1 MNHYLRKTLTVVSV
15 LALSS
20 LLFSGCAF
28 VGSPVLGSIYT
39 DVQAPLAAT
48 SNSVGT
54 KVGTAEATSILG
66 IVATGDA
73 SINQAAKNGN
83 ITSISHVDYHATSIL
98 GVYATFTV
106 MVYGE

>member
-1 MNHYLRKTLTVVSV
+1 MKH
-15 LALSS
+15 S
-20 LLFSGCAF
+20 LKKPFQFFAILLISAMLFSGCAF
-28 VGSPVLGSIYT
+28 VGSPVVGGVYT
-39 DVQAPLAAT
+39 DVYAPLAAT